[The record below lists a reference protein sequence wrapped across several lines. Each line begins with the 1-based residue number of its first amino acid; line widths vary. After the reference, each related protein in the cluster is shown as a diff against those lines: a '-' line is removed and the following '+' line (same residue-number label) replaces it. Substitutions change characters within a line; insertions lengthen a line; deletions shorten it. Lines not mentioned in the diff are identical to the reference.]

1 MNKHESAPNQMLKTA
16 RLEKCWTLATAA
28 EKANV
33 SIEAYS
39 RWELGKQEPRLSSL
53 LLLSEAFGKSPEELG
68 FGRLTKQLHPQEEQ
82 KEMVAAPLK
91 EREQLLPEA
100 SGSTAPKLL
109 EISIVALSL
118 VQQQQ
123 RWSYEELLAH
133 VETAIRRPMTKE
145 QQEQNQRGG
154 KLSRRQ
160 IISLMMSV
168 PVVAFGLTE
177 GDDAAL
183 LRDDEVLA
191 LCAVNI
197 PLAWRLYFAGGL
209 AEVRQMLPDYLAR
222 VSALAK
228 QPSRYQQQAAALTSQ
243 AHQLAYLLALQNQN
257 FGEARTHTR
266 QSLQKYQEAV
276 QNSTGAS
283 PLLLGQAYI
292 GLAEAQA
299 RLGQEQEA
307 LRSKG
312 LALEMFPGAPEE
324 DLHYAYTHFNSF
336 TLANFEGLMHL
347 HLQHPRDAW
356 NVFEQVD
363 REIPQRIVPQRVELL
378 SRQAA
383 TVLALG
389 DMHQVGNHLEVLV
402 PSARALGSD
411 LRYNEAREIYEQMQ
425 VTWPFEQ
432 RVKALRDLFLED
444 E

>member
-16 RLEKCWTLATAA
+16 RLEKCWTLAIAA

-266 QSLQKYQEAV
+266 QSLQSAEIAHDPNLRVASLVRQGNLAFTLKQPMQTIQKYQEAV

-292 GLAEAQA
+292 G
-299 RLGQEQEA
+299 
-307 LRSKG
+307 
-312 LALEMFPGAPEE
+312 
-324 DLHYAYTHFNSF
+324 
-336 TLANFEGLMHL
+336 
-347 HLQHPRDAW
+347 
-356 NVFEQVD
+356 
-363 REIPQRIVPQRVELL
+363 
-378 SRQAA
+378 
-383 TVLALG
+383 
-389 DMHQVGNHLEVLV
+389 
-402 PSARALGSD
+402 
-411 LRYNEAREIYEQMQ
+411 
-425 VTWPFEQ
+425 
-432 RVKALRDLFLED
+432 
-444 E
+444 